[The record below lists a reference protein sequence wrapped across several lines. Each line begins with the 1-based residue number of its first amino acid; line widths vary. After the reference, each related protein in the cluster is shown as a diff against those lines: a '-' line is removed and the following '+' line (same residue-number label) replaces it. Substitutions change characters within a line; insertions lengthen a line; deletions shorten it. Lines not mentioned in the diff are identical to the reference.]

1 MCGIAGFAGFDDPAL
16 LRRMTG
22 LISYR
27 GPDDDGFFEA
37 PGVGLGHRRLSII
50 DLSTGH
56 QPITSHDDRLVIVYN
71 GEIYNYRE
79 LRSGLEKKG
88 IRFRT
93 NTDTEVIV
101 NLYREEGPDSV
112 AKLNGIFAFAIWDT
126 VDRTLFLARDHLGV
140 KPLLYHRRDGALLF
154 ASEAKAILEWPEY
167 RPAVAPAAL
176 RQSLVYSF
184 VPGDETL
191 FAGIMKLPAAHTLT
205 WQDGQ
210 V

>member
-22 LISYR
+22 RISYR

-56 QPITSHDDRLVIVYN
+56 QPIASHDDRLVIVYN
-71 GEIYNYRE
+71 GEIYNYLE
-79 LRSGLEKKG
+79 LRTDLEQRG

-101 NLYREEGPDSV
+101 NLYREEGPAAV
-112 AKLNGIFAFAIWDT
+112 AKLNGIFAF
-126 VDRTLFLARDHLGV
+126 
-140 KPLLYHRRDGALLF
+140 
-154 ASEAKAILEWPEY
+154 
-167 RPAVAPAAL
+167 
-176 RQSLVYSF
+176 
-184 VPGDETL
+184 
-191 FAGIMKLPAAHTLT
+191 
-205 WQDGQ
+205 
-210 V
+210 